1 MALAEDIKKRNIQI
15 FESNQE
21 MLANDDRAQRCID
34 TSIKRQEFI
43 GKDTLIPWK
52 ERFTEP
58 AKVIVSRR
66 STLDAARRYREGK
79 TAVLNFASATNPGGG
94 VLKGSSAQEECICR
108 CSTLYNCLN
117 TEEMMKRFYQPH
129 RNAHNQLNNDDI
141 IYTPYVVITLDDSY
155 KLLESSDMV
164 DVITCAAPNLRPDK
178 DGKEIEISN
187 EDLYELHQKR
197 ATRILAAAA
206 AHNVDNIILGAFGCG
221 AFRNDPYVVAN
232 AYKTVLPRFLKCF
245 KNIEFAVLSKTD
257 RDVKNYLAFGE
268 TLIGPKGV
276 HK

>member
-21 MLANDDRAQRCID
+21 MLADDEQAQRYIAA
-34 TSIKRQEFI
+34 SIKRQEFI
-43 GKDTLIPWK
+43 SKDALIPWK
-52 ERFTEP
+52 ERFIEP
-58 AKVIVSRR
+58 AKVIISHR
-66 STLDAARRYREGK
+66 STLDAARRYHEGK

-94 VLKGSSAQEECICR
+94 VLKGSNAQEECICR

-117 TEEMMKRFYQPH
+117 TEEMIKRFYQPH
-129 RNAHNQLNNDDI
+129 RDAHNQLNNDDI
-141 IYTPYVVITLDDSY
+141 IYTPYVVITLDDY
-155 KLLESSDMV
+155 YHLLESSAMV

-178 DGKEIEISN
+178 DGKEIKISP

-221 AFRNDPYVVAN
+221 AFRNDPEIVAK
-232 AYKTVLPRFLKCF
+232 AYKTVLPRFAKCF
-245 KNIEFAVLSKTD
+245 KNIEFAIFCNKDKDRNNFYAFHKVLGGK
-257 RDVKNYLAFGE
+257 
-268 TLIGPKGV
+268 
-276 HK
+276 

>member
-1 MALAEDIKKRNIQI
+1 MIADELKKRNIQI
-15 FESNQE
+15 FESTQE
-21 MLANDDRAQRCID
+21 MLNNDERAQRYID

-43 GKDTLIPWK
+43 SKDSLIPWK

-58 AKVIVSRR
+58 AKIVVSTR
-66 STLDAARRYREGK
+66 STLNAARRYRQGK

-94 VLKGSSAQEECICR
+94 VLKGSNAQEECICR

-117 TEEMMKRFYQPH
+117 TKEMLQKFYQPH
-129 RNAHNQLNNDDI
+129 RDAHNQLNNDDI
-141 IYTPYVVITLDDSY
+141 IYTPYVAVVLDDSY
-155 KLLESSDMV
+155 SLLESADMI

-178 DGKEIEISN
+178 DGKEIEISSD
-187 EDLYELHQKR
+187 DLYELHQKR

-221 AFRNDPYVVAN
+221 AFKNDPWIVAD

-245 KNIEFAVLSKTD
+245 KNIEFAVYCRNDKD
-257 RDVKNYLAFGE
+257 RKNYVAFGE
-268 TLIGPKGV
+268 MLVGPKGV
-276 HK
+276 NK